1 MFIPDRDRIKTMLAF
16 FEHRRSPPVLN
27 QIRPG
32 MGASCSAVRRL
43 EERCEELG
51 IKMTDLRRILLHGL
65 LEAGPQT
72 VDFHRELTREGYKF
86 PLRIDPCLTLL
97 RFQLTGALWRSDQHG
112 FIERCASLA
121 SS

>member
-1 MFIPDRDRIKTMLAF
+1 MMLFLISF
-16 FEHRRSPPVLN
+16 FAGFALSASLIVAIGAQNLFVLR
-27 QIRPG
+27 QG
-32 MGASCSAVRRL
+32 
-43 EERCEELG
+43 
-51 IKMTDLRRILLHGL
+51 
-65 LEAGPQT
+65 

>member
-1 MFIPDRDRIKTMLAF
+1 MKILVIGATGGTGRQIVQEALAQGY
-16 FEHRRSPPVLN
+16 EVNALVRSV
-27 QIRPG
+27 
-32 MGASCSAVRRL
+32 AKA
-43 EERCEELG
+43 
-51 IKMTDLRRILLHGL
+51 
-65 LEAGPQT
+65 

>member
-1 MFIPDRDRIKTMLAF
+1 MHGEFYRSIADLA
-16 FEHRRSPPVLN
+16 PL
-27 QIRPG
+27 
-32 MGASCSAVRRL
+32 L
-43 EERCEELG
+43 KEELPSCVL
-51 IKMTDLRRILLHGL
+51 D
-65 LEAGPQT
+65 

>member
-1 MFIPDRDRIKTMLAF
+1 MVCLAIKAGG
-16 FEHRRSPPVLN
+16 
-27 QIRPG
+27 PG
-32 MGASCSAVRRL
+32 
-43 EERCEELG
+43 
-51 IKMTDLRRILLHGL
+51 
-65 LEAGPQT
+65 

-97 RFQLTGALWRSDQHG
+97 WFQLTGALWRSDQHG